1 MRAAEASQFAK
12 KFDDDDGALLKPQW
26 LQRTSGT
33 GISNQFRSADQFRG
47 RGGRK
52 FGGDDRRPRGPSPKV
67 SSPASSD
74 FPPLAPF
81 YRSHSTGSLTPAD
94 IPSASSR
101 LLSASK
107 EENTF
112 SINRECDFPTLA
124 TAAAVVEQPA
134 RMHKSKSATAL
145 PQSISPSSDLL
156 KAHHTTL
163 AALAG
168 PVVSSAPPPS
178 AAASSPA
185 LAPAVTAGPEP
196 LPPTKQTHKK
206 KPSFSDK
213 VSFSEI
219 AATEKAA
226 SNKDKFQQTMANSR
240 AELQR
245 FKSLVP
251 SKPVHPSLA
260 NRPSI
265 RPFQPKVRPK
275 MPMPTASAT
284 VLKAPDSSLMT
295 MIPPTSPAT
304 MRKATS
310 APVLPMSTT
319 LLPRSP
325 PNPSPLS
332 TICTSSSIP
341 SSSSSSRDSAHHPA
355 AAAAPSSPPR
365 PALLSSSQSARTLP
379 QASSASSSGGAW
391 AETSFAPRQHFALPL
406 ASSRFSFANGA
417 SSSGGSTVSPRRRD
431 SSPAT
436 STVNGSSSS
445 SSPCSSS
452 AASPLTSPRR
462 SSVTS
467 VMALVQQESDAMIGT
482 MGIYS
487 SSAPLSPRMAT
498 VGSNGGSSGNAL
510 SSSGGGK
517 TGKKPLRHSGS
528 AASASA
534 ASSSSKPASNGGTR
548 QRRRSVKSSSS
559 SSSTAAAATNGGS
572 RRQSADDGEPAAA
585 ANGQVTVHG
594 FGVALYQA
602 STCDNTASSSS
613 SSGSSSDDDL
623 LLEAE
628 YDRVNDDE
636 LMMIA
641 TGVTSIT
648 ATSIAG
654 VHLEPRLPPDDDD
667 VADHHHQSSQ
677 SSLLA
682 GINGDAGGLSS
693 LKDEFCPFSWEMR
706 ADGEEWSEFSEEA
719 VSGFMKTLGYVAQD
733 DGARGLDGDDD
744 DGEGLTEEEIRLA
757 KQQIERATLQ
767 QLLEKKKQGLSE
779 SLKNWQPPHIPGSGS
794 GSPAATAAAPSAGSA
809 LASSSPSSSS
819 SSSPSSSSSTSPT
832 LLRHHPRP
840 AASLSASSAGGGR
853 RGHHQPL
860 RSSSG
865 PTPSSSTSSSSSS
878 HGRRNHQHSHSQQQ
892 QLQQDLLALVDSDS
906 DESDCEEEVHGFHGI
921 VFG

>member
-33 GISNQFRSADQFRG
+33 GISNH
-47 RGGRK
+47 
-52 FGGDDRRPRGPSPKV
+52 
-67 SSPASSD
+67 PASSD

-145 PQSISPSSDLL
+145 PQAISPSSDLL

-355 AAAAPSSPPR
+355 AAAAAPSSPPR

-528 AASASA
+528 AASAS
-534 ASSSSKPASNGGTR
+534 SSSKPASNGGTR

-559 SSSTAAAATNGGS
+559 SSSTAAATNGGS

-585 ANGQVTVHG
+585 DNGQATVHG

-602 STCDNTASSSS
+602 STCDNTAS

-860 RSSSG
+860 RSS
-865 PTPSSSTSSSSSS
+865 
-878 HGRRNHQHSHSQQQ
+878 QQQ